1 MNFKE
6 KCYQLLKKVP
16 KGKIVTYKSLA
27 EALNTGAYR
36 AVGMA
41 MKSNPH
47 APKVPCHR
55 VICSNG
61 SLGGYTSNNR
71 INIQK
76 KLNLLKAEGIE
87 IKNNKIDL
95 GKYLYKFKE

>member
-6 KCYQLLKKVP
+6 KCYTLLKKVP
-16 KGKIVTYKSLA
+16 KGKVTTYKEIA
-27 EALNTGAYR
+27 EALNSKAYR

-47 APKVPCHR
+47 APLVPCHR
-55 VICSNG
+55 VISSNG
-61 SLGGYTSNNR
+61 KIGGYTSNNR

-76 KLNLLKAEGIE
+76 KIKLLVSEGIE
-87 IKNNKIDL
+87 IKDNKINL
-95 GKYLYKFKE
+95 EKFHYKFN